1 MKKSRGFG
9 KSATS
14 SKAVASA
21 IGLVALTLLL
31 IPYIYQYENVIK
43 LIAVGNAR
51 SEEGMPVVQELSKM
65 KPDSFWNQCAAYTPE
80 CESEQV
86 IFVALWQ
93 G

>member
-1 MKKSRGFG
+1 M
-9 KSATS
+9 
-14 SKAVASA
+14 
-21 IGLVALTLLL
+21 ALTLLL
-31 IPYIYQYENVIK
+31 IPYIYQYNVIK

-80 CESEQV
+80 CESAEV
-86 IFVALWQ
+86 IQDKVALWQ

>member
-14 SKAVASA
+14 SSKAVAS

-51 SEEGMPVVQELSKM
+51 SEEDVIV
-65 KPDSFWNQCAAYTPE
+65 DIAAMRGGNTTVMLNAT
-80 CESEQV
+80 SN
-86 IFVALWQ
+86 
-93 G
+93 